1 MPQYYKNLNS
11 QCISCIYQIDVK
23 NHVTSS
29 LSSSSMPP
37 HPCPP
42 EPCPPEPCPP
52 EPCPPHPCPP
62 HPCPP
67 HPCPPHPCDNCD
79 DEYYNKNTLV
89 LSRLEKLLIEI
100 NNVNN
105 DDDCNNIYDD
115 YLDYDENCYTNFIIV
130 KPKKCEKNNNI
141 PDQKKNKKNKQ
152 KKHNC
157 PCKKKI

>member
-1 MPQYYKNLNS
+1 MLIHALQNLAL
-11 QCISCIYQIDVK
+11 Q
-23 NHVTSS
+23 NHVLQNHVLLIHALLIHVLLSMSS
-29 LSSSSMPP
+29 
-37 HPCPP
+37 
-42 EPCPPEPCPP
+42 
-52 EPCPPHPCPP
+52 
-62 HPCPP
+62 
-67 HPCPPHPCDNCD
+67 HPCDNCD

-141 PDQKKNKKNKQ
+141 PDQKNKNTNKKT
-152 KKHNC
+152 
-157 PCKKKI
+157 